1 MTLARCKDALF
12 SYHCFAGGA
21 LAKVLSLIIAAVT
34 KPLSTMQTVI
44 EQERGRFDQ
53 QRRRTYQIAGSLGV
67 LMVAIDIVKQSLDHT
82 QPLVVRLVYIVN
94 DLFLIA
100 ISLFVVWLVT
110 TRRGKLTTVER
121 LMFIVFAAESL
132 LFNGI
137 VPPLLGQT
145 LALRWEQTVNDD
157 IWFLLMICTLG
168 FHLFRHRASV
178 LIVTSLYGLS
188 VIILGGQIL
197 FSMPHEP
204 LEPGLRSLQ
213 VYGMGAIFLCFI
225 YIVSRYRAQ
234 TQRLQIEYE
243 LMEEW
248 AFVDMLTGL
257 ANRRRCEQV
266 LQEAIA
272 RYQRYG
278 EPFTICLWDIDHF
291 KQINDTYGHEGGDQ
305 ILRQMA
311 RLART
316 TIRSTDFVGR
326 WGGEEFFLLL
336 PCTHLAEAEQLTDRL
351 RHQIM
356 GRIGLSDRVVTASFG
371 LAEHHPS
378 DDQTSLLARADSALY
393 EAKSTGRNRVVGA
406 ELSPSF
412 V

>member
-1 MTLARCKDALF
+1 
-12 SYHCFAGGA
+12 
-21 LAKVLSLIIAAVT
+21 
-34 KPLSTMQTVI
+34 MQTVI

-53 QRRRTYQIAGSLGV
+53 QRRRTYQIAGALGV
-67 LMVAIDIVKQSLDHT
+67 LMVAVDVVKQSLDHT
-82 QPLVVRLVYIVN
+82 QPLFVRLIYIAN

-100 ISLFVVWLVT
+100 ISLLVIWLVT
-110 TRRGKLTTVER
+110 TRRGRLTTVER

-137 VPPLLGQT
+137 VPPLLLGQT
-145 LALRWEQTVNDD
+145 LELRWEQTVNDD

-168 FHLFRHRASV
+168 FHLFRHRTSV
-178 LIVTSLYGLS
+178 MVVSGLYGLS
-188 VIILGGQIL
+188 VVILGGQIL

-204 LEPGLRSLQ
+204 VEPGLRSLQ

-257 ANRRRCEQV
+257 PNRRRCEQE

-272 RYQRYG
+272 RHQRYG

-305 ILRQMA
+305 VLRQLA
-311 RLART
+311 RLARNT
-316 TIRSTDFVGR
+316 VRSTDLVGR

-336 PCTHLAEAEQLTDRL
+336 PCTRLAEAEQLAERL
-351 RHQIM
+351 RLQVMNQIALDH
-356 GRIGLSDRVVTASFG
+356 RAVTASFG
-371 LAEHHPS
+371 LAECHPS
-378 DDQTSLLARADSALY
+378 NDQVSLLARADAALY
-393 EAKSTGRNRVVGA
+393 EAKSAGRNRVIGA
-406 ELSPSF
+406 VFAPAL

>member
-1 MTLARCKDALF
+1 
-12 SYHCFAGGA
+12 
-21 LAKVLSLIIAAVT
+21 
-34 KPLSTMQTVI
+34 MQTVI

-53 QRRRTYQIAGSLGV
+53 QRRRTYQIAGALGV
-67 LMVAIDIVKQSLDHT
+67 LMVAVDVVKQSLDHT
-82 QPLVVRLVYIVN
+82 QPLFVRLIYIAN

-100 ISLFVVWLVT
+100 ISLLVIWLVT
-110 TRRGKLTTVER
+110 TRRGRLTTVER

-137 VPPLLGQT
+137 VPPLLLGQT
-145 LALRWEQTVNDD
+145 LELRWEQTVNDD

-168 FHLFRHRASV
+168 FHLFRHRTSV
-178 LIVTSLYGLS
+178 MVVSGLYGLS
-188 VIILGGQIL
+188 VVILGGQIL

-204 LEPGLRSLQ
+204 VEPGLRSLQ

-234 TQRLQIEYE
+234 SQRLQIEYE

-248 AFVDMLTGL
+248 AFVDILTGL
-257 ANRRRCEQV
+257 ANRRRCEQE

-272 RYQRYG
+272 RHQRYG

-305 ILRQMA
+305 VLRQLA
-311 RLART
+311 RLARNT
-316 TIRSTDFVGR
+316 VRSTDRVGR

-336 PCTHLAEAEQLTDRL
+336 PCTHLAEAEQLAERL
-351 RHQIM
+351 RLQVMNQVALDH
-356 GRIGLSDRVVTASFG
+356 RAVTASFG
-371 LAEHHPS
+371 LAEYHPS
-378 DDQTSLLARADSALY
+378 DNQVSLLSRADVALY
-393 EAKSTGRNRVVGA
+393 EAKSAGRNRVIGA
-406 ELSPSF
+406 VFAPAL

>member
-1 MTLARCKDALF
+1 
-12 SYHCFAGGA
+12 
-21 LAKVLSLIIAAVT
+21 
-34 KPLSTMQTVI
+34 MQTVI

-67 LMVAIDIVKQSLDHT
+67 LIVMLDVVTQSLDHI
-82 QPLVVRLVYIVN
+82 QPLSVRLIYIAN

-100 ISLFVVWLVT
+100 VSLLVIWMIT
-110 TRRGKLTTVER
+110 TRRGRLTTVER
-121 LMFIVFAAESL
+121 LMFMVFAAESL

-137 VPPLLGQT
+137 VPPLLLGQT
-145 LALRWEQTVNDD
+145 LELRWEQTVNDD

-168 FHLFRHRASV
+168 FHLFRHRTSV
-178 LIVTSLYGLS
+178 MIVTGLYGLS

-204 LEPGLRSLQ
+204 VEPGLRSLQ

-234 TQRLQIEYE
+234 SQRLQIEYE

-257 ANRRRCEQV
+257 TNRRRCEQE

-272 RYQRYG
+272 RHQRYG

-305 ILRQMA
+305 VLRQLA
-311 RLART
+311 RLARN
-316 TIRSTDFVGR
+316 TIRSTDVVGR

-336 PCTHLAEAEQLTDRL
+336 PCVHLTEAEQLADRL
-351 RHQIM
+351 RHHIM
-356 GRIGLSDRVVTASFG
+356 GQMVLSDHVVTASFG
-371 LAEHHPS
+371 LAEYHPS
-378 DDQTSLLARADSALY
+378 DDQASLLARADAALY
-393 EAKSTGRNRVVGA
+393 EAKSAGRNRVVGA
-406 ELSPSF
+406 VFAPALG
-412 V
+412 